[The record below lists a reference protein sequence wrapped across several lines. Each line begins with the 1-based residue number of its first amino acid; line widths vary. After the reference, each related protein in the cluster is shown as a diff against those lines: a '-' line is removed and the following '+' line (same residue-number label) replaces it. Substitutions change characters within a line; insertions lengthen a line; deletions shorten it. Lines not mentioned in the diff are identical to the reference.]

1 MPAFVGTH
9 FLFPDWQVNVL
20 YQALYRKWRPRDF
33 DDVVGQDHI
42 TVTLKNEVASGKF
55 SHAYLFTGSRGTG
68 KTTCSKIIAK
78 AVNCPHSVDGNPCNQ
93 CEICRGID
101 EGSILDV
108 AEIDAAS
115 NNGVDNIRQLREEAY
130 FMPAVAKYRVYIL
143 DECHMLSPGA
153 VNALLKI
160 LEEPPE
166 HVIFIL
172 ATTEIHKVLPTILS
186 RCQRFDFKR
195 IKSRT
200 IADRLQYVCKQENIV
215 LDEEAAMLIARLADG
230 GMRDALSLLDLCFS
244 YEGAITTQTVTEAA
258 GLAGQ
263 EPLFQMADAVITN
276 QPSEALNVLN
286 ALSENSVDYVRLCEQ
301 FVRHFRNLMITKTVK
316 DPDDLIQGTLEDLE
330 QFRRQAKEI
339 SLARILYS
347 INVLQE
353 TMSKLSR
360 TAFKRT
366 EFEMALIRLCDQ
378 QLGSGLDGLTHRIEQ
393 LEKQVQA
400 GIAAAPVQMQQSV
413 EAPTSPAPQRAA
425 KPAVSNK
432 SEKKKPAKAADA
444 RVAEKIAE
452 PFPKWA
458 EVLKELQKINPA
470 LHGAMIDS
478 CAYTSGDLMLI
489 DCKNELFLTLLR
501 TSVAAKESLRSA
513 ILTVTGQKFKLG
525 PYNPERYAVTKK
537 EEDPLTGML
546 KKASELHVPVDVK

>member
-1 MPAFVGTH
+1 MS
-9 FLFPDWQVNVL
+9 NL

-78 AVNCPHSVDGNPCNQ
+78 AVNCLHPVNGNPCNE
-93 CEICRGID
+93 CEICRGIED
-101 EGSILDV
+101 GSILDV

-200 IADRLQYVCKQENIV
+200 IADRLLYVCEQEGV
-215 LDEEAAMLIARLADG
+215 RLEDDAAMLIARLSDG
-230 GMRDALSLLDLCFS
+230 GMRDALSLLDLCTS
-244 YEGAITTQTVTEAA
+244 YGGAITTQVVTNAA

-263 EPLFQMADAVITN
+263 ASLFEMADAVAAN
-276 QPSEALNVLN
+276 QPSQALSILGG
-286 ALSENSVDYVRLCEQ
+286 LSENSVDYMRLCEQ
-301 FVRHFRNLMITKTVK
+301 FVNHYRDLMIVRTVK
-316 DPDDLIQGTLEDLE
+316 DPDDLVPGTPEDL
-330 QFRRQAKEI
+330 QMLRKQAKEI
-339 SLARILYS
+339 PLARIMYS
-347 INVLQE
+347 IDVLQE
-353 TMSKLSR
+353 TMGKLSR

-366 EFEMALIRLCDQ
+366 EFEMALIRLCDDR
-378 QLGSGLDGLTHRIEQ
+378 LGNGLEGLIERIDQ
-393 LEKQVQA
+393 LEKKVRT
-400 GIAAAPVQMQQSV
+400 GVVAAPAQTQ
-413 EAPTSPAPQRAA
+413 APSEELAVSPVLKPAQRAA
-425 KPAVSNK
+425 SQPVRKKSGKP
-432 SEKKKPAKAADA
+432 ADA
-444 RVAEKIAE
+444 RTASKMAES
-452 PFPKWA
+452 FDRWA
-458 EVLKELQKINPA
+458 EVLSELQKINGA
-470 LHGAMIDS
+470 LHGAMVDS
-478 CAYTSGDLMLI
+478 CAYTSGDLMLV

-513 ILTVTGQKFKLG
+513 IMTVTGQKYNLG
-525 PYNPERYAVTKK
+525 PYNPERYTVAEKVA
-537 EEDPLTGML
+537 DPLTGML
-546 KKASELHVPVDVK
+546 KKASALNVPIDLK

>member
-1 MPAFVGTH
+1 M
-9 FLFPDWQVNVL
+9 NVL

-78 AVNCPHSVDGNPCNQ
+78 AVNCPHSVNGNPCNQ

-101 EGSILDV
+101 DGSILDV

-200 IADRLQYVCKQENIV
+200 IADRLQYVCKQENIE

-244 YEGAITTQTVTEAA
+244 YGGAITTQTVTEAA

-263 EPLFQMADAVITN
+263 EPLFQMADAVINN

-347 INVLQE
+347 INVLQD

-378 QLGSGLDGLTHRIEQ
+378 QLGNGLDGLTHRIEQ

-400 GIAAAPVQMQQSV
+400 GIAAAPIQMQPSG
-413 EAPTSPAPQRAA
+413 EAPTSPAPQRAS
-425 KPAVSNK
+425 KPPVSVK

-444 RVAEKIAE
+444 RTAEKTAE

-458 EVLKELQKINPA
+458 EVLKELQKINAA

-513 ILTVTGQKFKLG
+513 IMTVTGQKFKLG
-525 PYNPERYAVTKK
+525 PYNPERYAVAKK

>member
-1 MPAFVGTH
+1 MSI
-9 FLFPDWQVNVL
+9 L

-78 AVNCPHSVDGNPCNQ
+78 AVNCLHPVNGNPCNE
-93 CEICRGID
+93 CEICRGIED
-101 EGSILDV
+101 GSILDV

-130 FMPAVAKYRVYIL
+130 FMPAVAAYRVYIL

-200 IADRLQYVCKQENIV
+200 IADRLLYVCEQEKIQ

-230 GMRDALSLLDLCFS
+230 GMRDALSLLDLCTS
-244 YEGAITTQTVTEAA
+244 YNGMITPETVTEAA

-263 EPLFQMADAVITN
+263 EPLFQMADAVTAN
-276 QPSEALNVLN
+276 QPSQALLVLDG
-286 ALSENSVDYVRLCEQ
+286 LSENSVDYVRLCEQ

-316 DPDDLIQGTLEDLE
+316 EPDDLIQGTTEDLQMLRE
-330 QFRRQAKEI
+330 QAKGI
-339 SLARILYS
+339 PLARILYS

-366 EFEMALIRLCDQ
+366 EFEMALIRLCDDRM
-378 QLGSGLDGLTHRIEQ
+378 GNGLDGLVERIER
-393 LEKQVQA
+393 LEKKVRT
-400 GIAAAPVQMQQSV
+400 GIAPAPVQTHAPSEPSV
-413 EAPTSPAPQRAA
+413 SAETETRQ
-425 KPAVSNK
+425 PAVSAAPA
-432 SEKKKPAKAADA
+432 KKKPAKAADA
-444 RVAEKIAE
+444 RSVSKTAE
-452 PFPKWA
+452 PFHQWA
-458 EVLKELQKINPA
+458 EVLKELQKINAA

-513 ILTVTGQKFKLG
+513 IMAVTGQKFNLG
-525 PYNPERYAVTKK
+525 PYNPERYAVAKK
-537 EEDPLTGML
+537 EADPLTGML
-546 KKASELHVPVDVK
+546 KKASTLNVPVDLK

>member
-1 MPAFVGTH
+1 MWAH
-9 FLFPDWQVNVL
+9 IFLFPDWQVSVL

-42 TVTLKNEVASGKF
+42 TVTLKNEIASGKF

-78 AVNCPHSVDGNPCNQ
+78 AVNCLHPVNGNPCNE
-93 CEICRGID
+93 CESCRGIED
-101 EGSILDV
+101 GSILDV

-130 FMPAVAKYRVYIL
+130 FMPAVASYRVYIL

-200 IADRLQYVCKQENIV
+200 IADRLLYVCEQEKIQ

-230 GMRDALSLLDLCFS
+230 GMRDALSLLDLCTS
-244 YEGAITTQTVTEAA
+244 YNGTITPETVTEAA

-263 EPLFQMADAVITN
+263 EPLFQMAGAVTTN
-276 QPSEALNVLN
+276 QPSQALLVLDG
-286 ALSENSVDYVRLCEQ
+286 LSENSVDYVRLCEQ

-316 DPDDLIQGTLEDLE
+316 EPDDLIQGTTEDLQMLCE
-330 QFRRQAKEI
+330 QAKEI
-339 SLARILYS
+339 PLARILYS

-366 EFEMALIRLCDQ
+366 EFEMALIRLCDDRM
-378 QLGSGLDGLTHRIEQ
+378 GNGLDGLVERIER
-393 LEKQVQA
+393 LEKQVRT
-400 GIAAAPVQMQQSV
+400 GIATAPVQMHAHAPSEPSV
-413 EAPTSPAPQRAA
+413 PADAKTRQPAASAAPVP
-425 KPAVSNK
+425 
-432 SEKKKPAKAADA
+432 KKPPKAADA
-444 RVAEKIAE
+444 HSVTKTAE
-452 PFPKWA
+452 PFDQWA
-458 EVLKELQKINPA
+458 EVLKELQKINAA

-513 ILTVTGQKFKLG
+513 IMAVTGQKFNLG
-525 PYNPERYAVTKK
+525 PYNPERYAVAKK
-537 EEDPLTGML
+537 EADPLTGML
-546 KKASELHVPVDVK
+546 KKASTLNVPVDLK

>member
-1 MPAFVGTH
+1 MS
-9 FLFPDWQVNVL
+9 NL

-78 AVNCPHSVDGNPCNQ
+78 AVNCLHPVNGNPCNE
-93 CEICRGID
+93 CEICRGIED
-101 EGSILDV
+101 GSILDV

-200 IADRLQYVCKQENIV
+200 IADRLLYVCEQEGV
-215 LDEEAAMLIARLADG
+215 RLEDDAAMLIARLSDG
-230 GMRDALSLLDLCFS
+230 GMRDALSLLDLCTS
-244 YEGAITTQTVTEAA
+244 YGGAITTQVVTNAA

-263 EPLFQMADAVITN
+263 ASLFEMADAVAAN
-276 QPSEALNVLN
+276 QPSQALSILGG
-286 ALSENSVDYVRLCEQ
+286 LSENSVDYMRLCEQ
-301 FVRHFRNLMITKTVK
+301 FVNHYRDLMIVRTVK
-316 DPDDLIQGTLEDLE
+316 DPDDLVPGTPEDL
-330 QFRRQAKEI
+330 QMLRKQAKEI
-339 SLARILYS
+339 PLARIMYS
-347 INVLQE
+347 IDVLQE
-353 TMSKLSR
+353 TMGKLSR

-366 EFEMALIRLCDQ
+366 EFEMALIRLCDDR
-378 QLGSGLDGLTHRIEQ
+378 LGNGLEGLIERIDQ
-393 LEKQVQA
+393 LEKKVRT
-400 GIAAAPVQMQQSV
+400 GVVAAPAQTQ
-413 EAPTSPAPQRAA
+413 APSEELAASPVLKPAQRAA
-425 KPAVSNK
+425 SQPVRKKSGKP
-432 SEKKKPAKAADA
+432 ADA
-444 RVAEKIAE
+444 RTASKMAES
-452 PFPKWA
+452 FDRWA
-458 EVLKELQKINPA
+458 EVLSELQKINGA
-470 LHGAMIDS
+470 LHGAMVDS
-478 CAYTSGDLMLI
+478 CAYTSGDLMLV

-513 ILTVTGQKFKLG
+513 IMTVTGQKYNLG
-525 PYNPERYAVTKK
+525 PYNPERYTVAEKVA
-537 EEDPLTGML
+537 DPLTGML
-546 KKASELHVPVDVK
+546 KKASALNVPIDLK